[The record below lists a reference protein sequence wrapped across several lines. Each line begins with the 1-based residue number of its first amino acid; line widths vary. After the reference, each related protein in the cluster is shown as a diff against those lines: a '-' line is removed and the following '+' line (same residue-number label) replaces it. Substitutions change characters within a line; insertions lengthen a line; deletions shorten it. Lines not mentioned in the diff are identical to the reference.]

1 VAVPPEETM
10 TGFVPKLVVGPDGD
24 AEAERVI
31 VPAKLLMLEMVMV
44 LLAFEPWRSERLGGL
59 EETPKSGGLTTK
71 LPTMLE
77 WKVQKYV

>member
-1 VAVPPEETM
+1 
-10 TGFVPKLVVGPDGD
+10 
-24 AEAERVI
+24 
-31 VPAKLLMLEMVMV
+31 MLEMVMV
-44 LLAFEPWRSERLGGL
+44 LLAFEPWRIERLGGL

>member
-1 VAVPPEETM
+1 M
-10 TGFVPKLVVGPDGD
+10 TGLVPKLVVGPATDGL
-24 AEAERVI
+24 AERVI
-31 VPAKLLMLEMVMV
+31 VPAKLLMLETVMV
-44 LLAFEPWRSERLGGL
+44 LLAFEPWRIERLGGL